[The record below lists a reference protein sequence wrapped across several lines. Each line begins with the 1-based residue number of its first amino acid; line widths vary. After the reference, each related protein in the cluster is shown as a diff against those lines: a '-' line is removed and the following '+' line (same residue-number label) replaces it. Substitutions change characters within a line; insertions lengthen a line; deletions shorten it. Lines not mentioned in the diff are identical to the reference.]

1 MFPWSFQALLLSFTA
16 LLSYAAFFFFVLASE
31 YLFRFLS
38 IIENCLYSSKVLL

>member
-16 LLSYAAFFFFVLASE
+16 LLSHAAIFFLASE
-31 YLFRFLS
+31 YLFRCLS